1 MSKLSISKAWEETT
15 HVVSHD
21 GKLITSV
28 ALALFVLPQSISGAI
43 APPPTLSGA
52 NPPSWMPLVMLAV
65 GILSIAGE
73 IAIVRLALGRTS
85 VGEAIAHGARRV
97 VPTFA
102 ALVLVVLALGI
113 VLIPVMVLI
122 AGSGGLESL
131 ATSQP
136 TPDAGKAVLVALIMC
151 LFAAPRFQ
159 MMIPTAAG
167 EAGGPIH
174 LIRRGWQLADGVY
187 WKLLGFLVLT
197 LIAAIVVVLFVG
209 QIMVGIVVRTM
220 FGTVHPFSIGALVAA
235 LLTSAVSAAFAAT
248 FSVILGRIYTQ
259 LSGRKGSVPSS
270 GT

>member
-15 HVVSHD
+15 RVVTHD

-28 ALALFVLPQSISGAI
+28 ALALIVLPQTISGVI

-52 NPPSWMPLVMLAV
+52 NPPSWMPIVMLIV

-73 IAIVRLALGRTS
+73 IAIMRLALGRTS
-85 VGEAIAHGARRV
+85 VGEAIAHGARRIG
-97 VPTFA
+97 PAFA

-113 VLIPVMVLI
+113 VLIPVMVLM
-122 AGSGGLESL
+122 AGSAGLESL
-131 ATSQP
+131 ATDKP

-159 MMIPTAAG
+159 LVIPAAAG
-167 EAGGPIH
+167 EGGGPIH
-174 LIRRGWQLADGVY
+174 LIKRGWQLADGVY
-187 WKLLGFLVLT
+187 WKLFGFLVLT

-209 QIMVGIVVRTM
+209 QIMVGILVHTM
-220 FGTVHPFSIGALVAA
+220 LGTIHPYSIGALISA

-248 FSVILGRIYTQ
+248 FSVILARIYVQ
-259 LSGRKGSVPSS
+259 LSGRKASAPSS

>member
-15 HVVSHD
+15 HVVAHD

-28 ALALFVLPQSISGAI
+28 ALALIVLPQTISGVI

-65 GILSIAGE
+65 GILSIAAE

-97 VPTFA
+97 VPTFG
-102 ALVLVVLALGI
+102 ALILIVLALGI
-113 VLIPVMVLI
+113 VLVPIMVFI
-122 AGSGGLESL
+122 AGSAGLASL
-131 ATSQP
+131 DTSQP
-136 TPDAGKAVLVALIMC
+136 SAEAGKAVLVALIMC

-159 MMIPTAAG
+159 MMIPAAAG

-174 LIRRGWQLADGVY
+174 LIKRGWQLADGVY

-197 LIAAIVVVLFVG
+197 LIAATVVVLFGG
-209 QIMVGIVVRTM
+209 QVMVGIIARTI

-235 LLTSAVSAAFAAT
+235 LLTSVVSAAFAAT
-248 FSVILGRIYTQ
+248 FSVILARIYVQ
-259 LSGRKGSVPSS
+259 LSGGKASVPSS